1 MPFPT
6 DLEIS
11 RAARMLPITEIA
23 AQMGLDPDDLELYG
37 QYKAKIKLAAVD
49 KLRDR
54 PTARYIDVTAITPTP
69 LGEGKTTTTVGIGEG
84 FRHLGKRSIVAI
96 RQPSMGPIFGIKGGA
111 AGGGYSQ
118 VVPMEDFNLH
128 LTGDIH
134 AIGAAHNLCSAFL
147 DASLL
152 HGNKLGLDPL
162 TITWKRVVDMND
174 RALRQ
179 IVVGLGG
186 KENGIPRESGF
197 DITVAS
203 EVMAVL
209 ALCTSMHDL
218 RARLGRI
225 IVGQRYDGSF
235 VTTEDLRVA
244 GAMTALLRDAI
255 KPNLMQTLENTPALV
270 HCGPFGNIAH
280 GNSSVLA
287 DLIGIKCCDYLVT
300 ESGFGADMGMEK
312 FINIK
317 CRVSELR
324 PDAVVLVATVRALKM
339 HSGHYRVVAGK
350 PLDRRLEQEDL
361 KALSEGMVNL
371 IAQIQNVQRFGV
383 PCVVC
388 INRFPTDSPREVELI
403 REASLQAG
411 AFAAVPATHFG
422 DGGAGAAPL
431 CEAIVAAAEQ
441 PNHFHYLYSPGWTLK
456 QKIEAIATQIYS
468 AASVYYEPAAEH
480 KLKLYQ
486 DKGYGDLTVC
496 MAKTHL
502 SLSHDPKLIGRP
514 QGYQLPIRDVN
525 LSAGAGFIYP
535 LCGEMRT
542 MPGLGSAPGGANI
555 DIDADGNVVGLF

>member
-11 RAARMLPITEIA
+11 RGAQLQPITEIA
-23 AQMGLDPDDLELYG
+23 AQMGLDPDDLEPYG
-37 QYKAKIKLAAVD
+37 TYKAKVKLSALA
-49 KLRDR
+49 KLQDR
-54 PTARYIDVTAITPTP
+54 PNARYIDVTAITPTP

-84 FRHLGKRSIVAI
+84 FKHLGKRGLISI

-134 AIGAAHNLCSAFL
+134 AVSIAHNLCSAFL

-152 HGNKLGLDPL
+152 HGNKLNIDPL

-179 IVVGLGG
+179 IVIGLGG
-186 KENGIPRESGF
+186 KANGIPRETGF
-197 DITVAS
+197 DIAVAS

-209 ALCTSMHDL
+209 ALCTSLRDL
-218 RARLGRI
+218 RERLGRI
-225 IVGQRYDGSF
+225 VVAQRYDGTF

-244 GAMTALLRDAI
+244 GAMTVLLRDAI
-255 KPNLMQTLENTPALV
+255 KPTLMQTLENTPALV

-287 DLIGIKCCDYLVT
+287 DQIGIKCCDYLIT

-312 FINIK
+312 FVDIK
-317 CRVSELR
+317 CRVSGLQ
-324 PDAVVLVATVRALKM
+324 PDAIVLVATVRALKM
-339 HSGHYRVVAGK
+339 HSGRYKVVAGK
-350 PLDRRLEQEDL
+350 PLDPRLEHEDL
-361 KALSEGMVNL
+361 EALGLGMSNL
-371 IAQIQNVQRFGV
+371 VAQIRNAERVGV

-388 INRFPTDSPREVELI
+388 INRFPTDTPAEIAAI
-403 REASLQAG
+403 REASLAAG
-411 AFAAVPATHFG
+411 AYAAVPSTHFTE
-422 DGGAGAAPL
+422 GGAGAVEL
-431 CEAIVAAAEQ
+431 CQAIAAAADQ
-441 PNHFHYLYSPGWTLK
+441 PHHFHFLYNLNWSLK
-456 QKIEAIATQIYS
+456 QKIETIATQVYG
-468 AASVYYEPAAEH
+468 AASVYYEPVAEQ

-486 DKGYGDLTVC
+486 ERGFGDLAVC

-502 SLSHDPKLIGRP
+502 SLSHDPKLIGAP
-514 QGYQLPIRDVN
+514 SGYQLPIRDVN
-525 LSAGAGFIYP
+525 LSAGSGFIYP

-555 DIDADGNVVGLF
+555 DIDAEGNIVGLF